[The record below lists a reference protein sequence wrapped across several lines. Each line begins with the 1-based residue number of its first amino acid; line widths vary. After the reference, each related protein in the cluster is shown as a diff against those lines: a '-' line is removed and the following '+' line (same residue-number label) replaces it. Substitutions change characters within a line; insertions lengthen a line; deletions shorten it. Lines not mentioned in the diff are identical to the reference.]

1 MRPRW
6 RQVFREIAEETGLSK
21 DALTLVAHYPG
32 CWPTSCRGAP
42 SRQRPAWGRSRSWF
56 FLTLKT
62 PVTIRLPHDSEFR
75 AAEWLPFER
84 VVAGAV
90 PFRKPVYR
98 KLLEFFTSGFPT
110 PDDDEP

>member
-1 MRPRW
+1 M
-6 RQVFREIAEETGLSK
+6 
-21 DALTLVAHYPG
+21 
-32 CWPTSCRGAP
+32 
-42 SRQRPAWGRSRSWF
+42 
-56 FLTLKT
+56 
-62 PVTIRLPHDSEFR
+62 TIRLPRDSEFR